1 MTQFILLRLF
11 TVLLPQSGFVQQALT
26 LKTPS
31 MSAIEI
37 YRQWIESDAGD
48 EDTSILCNFEQ
59 TLDCRCRHDM
69 CEQTFGGGLF
79 SKRLNSK
86 ESGAFCFGKKA
97 YNRVSPNLL
106 WHHGDASHFKK
117 CAILTR
123 RPIQAWCN
131 LARWPK
137 ELYGP
142 PPFVV
147 LFLRPEGAMRPPS
160 DGSAGG
166 VVTPGVRCA
175 IFSKARATFLLS
187 T

>member
-1 MTQFILLRLF
+1 MIWRY
-11 TVLLPQSGFVQQALT
+11 
-26 LKTPS
+26 KD
-31 MSAIEI
+31 
-37 YRQWIESDAGD
+37 IESDAGN
-48 EDTSILCNFEQ
+48 ENISVLSNFEQ
-59 TLDCRCRHDM
+59 PLDCQCRHDA
-69 CEQTFGGGLF
+69 CEQT
-79 SKRLNSK
+79 
-86 ESGAFCFGKKA
+86 SGEGCSANVPTRKSLERFVLGRRH

-142 PPFVV
+142 PPFVA